1 MFLAISDNLPK
12 RSLLSP
18 LKLLCLAALAWLGC
32 STITWGAPGDTVEY
46 DDAVQVE
53 VVAVTVGGAAGTPV
67 VVLRQPKTRR
77 ALPIFIGPFEATA
90 IWRKLHDHDVPRPL
104 THDLMK
110 SLLDASGVTMERIVI
125 TEIQENTYYAR
136 IYLHQR
142 GSALMVDSR
151 PSDAIAL
158 ALRCDKPIWV
168 SRELMHSAGSFDL
181 STLDEPVQFGGLTL
195 QELTPELAAQLNAH
209 QEAGVIVA
217 DVRSGRYKGH
227 LRRGDI
233 LQGIN
238 GEPPLDALAAAIE
251 FRRLKGASAVT
262 LTVIRKGKH
271 VTIHVP

>member
-1 MFLAISDNLPK
+1 M
-12 RSLLSP
+12 SLLTFLP
-18 LKLLCLAALAWLGC
+18 VAALAWLGC
-32 STITWGAPGDTVEY
+32 GTITWGAAGDTAAPG
-46 DDAVQVE
+46 DAVQVE
-53 VVAVTVGGAAGTPV
+53 VVAVTVGGAAGTPM
-67 VVLRQPKTRR
+67 VVLRQPMTGR

-90 IWRKLHDHDVPRPL
+90 IWRKLHGLDVPRPL

-110 SLLDASGVTMERIVI
+110 SLLDASEVTMERIVI

-209 QEAGVIVA
+209 QEAGVVVA

-233 LQGIN
+233 LQDIN
-238 GEPPLDALAAAIE
+238 GESPLDTLAAAMK
-251 FRRLKGASAVT
+251 FRRLKGVSEVT
-262 LTVIRKGKH
+262 LIVIRKGKH
-271 VTIHVP
+271 VTIHVPAAKTSTPR